1 MTTPDL
7 LFRCCSDS
15 SAGRLNSGKKNHS
28 ASETVFQQQ
37 GLLKEFES
45 HSHFWD
51 QTTPTALVS
60 TTTRLLRAIHTAFDK
75 LHSGEPA
82 ERIEI
87 LFIKPP
93 AASSALHSADD
104 LARKLHWLAEKRK
117 NYKDEY
123 LFEWA
128 IPECSV
134 IHRVTMATLLRR
146 GLSIQLLCGS
156 QTHFADFPR
165 MREFRMVFRQY
176 WGSLRVYERGFR
188 AGRVACL
195 FGRREL
201 SRRLADEVLMFA
213 FAVLPYGRVGDGIK
227 EALEDCE
234 DDESGDSDGNSTFLE
249 SSRGQMGSEVI
260 VW

>member
-1 MTTPDL
+1 MATPDL
-7 LFRCCSDS
+7 MFRCCSDS
-15 SAGRLNSGKKNHS
+15 SAGRLNSGKRNHS
-28 ASETVFQQQ
+28 ASEEPLDLD
-37 GLLKEFES
+37 LLKGFES

-176 WGSLRVYERGFR
+176 WGSLRVYERGFQ

-201 SRRLADEVLMFA
+201 ARRLADEVLMFA
-213 FAVLPYGRVGDGIK
+213 FAVVPCGRVGEGIA

-234 DDESGDSDGNSTFLE
+234 DDESGDSDGNTAFLE

>member
-1 MTTPDL
+1 
-7 LFRCCSDS
+7 
-15 SAGRLNSGKKNHS
+15 
-28 ASETVFQQQ
+28 
-37 GLLKEFES
+37 
-45 HSHFWD
+45 
-51 QTTPTALVS
+51 
-60 TTTRLLRAIHTAFDK
+60 
-75 LHSGEPA
+75 
-82 ERIEI
+82 
-87 LFIKPP
+87 
-93 AASSALHSADD
+93 
-104 LARKLHWLAEKRK
+104 
-117 NYKDEY
+117 
-123 LFEWA
+123 
-128 IPECSV
+128 
-134 IHRVTMATLLRR
+134 
-146 GLSIQLLCGS
+146 
-156 QTHFADFPR
+156 
-165 MREFRMVFRQY
+165 MVFRQY